1 MPTFRRLLVASA
13 ATLMV
18 ATGCASISPTVTVPP
33 INVPTIPPINV
44 PTIPPINIPTIPPIN
59 LPSGG
64 VALPSGLFPGI
75 SIPPGS
81 VPCTLVTAAEVSQ
94 ILGTGVTDTS
104 DDASNCTFITGN
116 FATISVDVDSSTDLS
131 GVKFLMGNTAQDINV
146 GGFPGIAG
154 AAFGVPAVYVQ
165 KPSGQLG
172 LLGFL
177 GGDTTDMVNKL
188 QQIAAIAVTRMP

>member
-13 ATLMV
+13 ATLML
-18 ATGCASISPTVTVPP
+18 ATGCASISPAVTAPP
-33 INVPTIPPINV
+33 INI

-64 VALPSGLFPGI
+64 IALPSGLFPGI

-81 VPCTLVTAAEVSQ
+81 VPCSIVTAAEVSQ
-94 ILGTGVTDTS
+94 ILGAGVTDTS

-116 FATISVDVDSSTDLS
+116 FATVSVDVDSSTDLS

-146 GGFPGIAG
+146 GGFPGVAG
-154 AAFGVPAVYVQ
+154 TALGVPAVYVQ

-177 GGDTTDMVNKL
+177 GGDTADMVNKL